1 MAKFV
6 STQASVSI
14 NGEDVSDACARAE
27 LTIDS
32 AVIETTDFGSGGF
45 VENIGGLKSGTVSL
59 DFHHDYAVGAVSDL
73 LKDATGTIG
82 TVVVIPN
89 GTTASAENPSW
100 TAEVVVN
107 SFAPVS
113 GAVGDLST
121 FSVSYPTTG
130 EITFATA

>member
-14 NGEDVSDACARAE
+14 NGEDVSEACARAE
-27 LTIDS
+27 ITID
-32 AVIETTDFGSGGF
+32 ANVVETTDFGSGGF
-45 VENIGGLKSGTVSL
+45 VENIAGLKSGTVSL
-59 DFHHDYAVGAVSDL
+59 DFHHDYATGAISDL
-73 LKDATGTIG
+73 LKDLTGTIG
-82 TVVVIPN
+82 TVVDIPN
-89 GTTASAENPSW
+89 GTAASADNPSW
-100 TAEVVVN
+100 TAECVIN

-130 EITFATA
+130 EISFATA

>member
-14 NGEDVSDACARAE
+14 NGTDVSTACARAE
-27 LTIDS
+27 ITID
-32 AVIETTDFGSGGF
+32 ANVVETTDFGSGGF
-45 VENIGGLKSGTVSL
+45 VENIAGLKSGTVSL
-59 DFHHDYAVGAVSDL
+59 DFHHDYASGAVSDL
-73 LKDATGTIG
+73 LKDLTGTIG

-89 GTTASAENPSW
+89 GTAVSETNPSW
-100 TAEVVVN
+100 TAECVIN

-121 FSVSYPTTG
+121 FTVSYPTTG
-130 EITFATA
+130 EISFATA